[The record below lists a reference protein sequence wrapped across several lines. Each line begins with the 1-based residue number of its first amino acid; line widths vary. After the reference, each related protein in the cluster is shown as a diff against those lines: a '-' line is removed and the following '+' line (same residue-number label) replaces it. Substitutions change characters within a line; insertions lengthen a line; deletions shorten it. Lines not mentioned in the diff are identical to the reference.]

1 MRFSEGNLEIS
12 PTDLSGFLACH
23 HKTALDMAVA
33 RGLREA
39 PKWND
44 PAVAILQKRGQDHE
58 RRYSAELASHGLNI
72 VNLEDYHGEEAVR
85 RTLEAMKAGA
95 DAILQGAL
103 SQGEWFGR
111 PDVLRKIF
119 EASAFGNWSYEVED
133 TKLAKETRGGTILQ
147 LATYTDLLASVQ
159 KKLPERFHV
168 VTPDRDDPIRSY
180 RVQEYAAYFR
190 LIRGHLGRAILDDP
204 AALAAANYPIPVEH
218 CDVCRWRIECDR
230 RRHADDHLSLVAGI
244 SRLQTRELEANGIN
258 TLTKL
263 GSLER
268 LPFTPSRGAVE
279 TYEKIR
285 EQARVQLEGRNRK
298 KPYHELLQVE
308 IGQGLTRLPM
318 PSKGDIFL
326 DLEGDP
332 FGGDAGRE
340 YLFGLVSIVDDGTTT
355 YRRFWA
361 TDEKE
366 EREAFDAAMEV
377 VLDSWA
383 ADPGMHVYHYAPYE
397 PSAFKRLMGRHAIR
411 EEDVDRMLRAGI
423 FVDLYS
429 IVRHSL
435 RASVERYSIK
445 DLEPFYSFERSISLE
460 DAGTHRRLVEAAL
473 ELGYPKDISSKNR
486 AAVEAYNGDDCRSA
500 LHLRNWLEDLRSSL
514 EGSGTS
520 VPRPAITT
528 GQAPQAVDERGRR
541 AEALRTKLTAD
552 LPAVHSERTREQQAR
567 WLLGNM
573 LDWHRREAKCQWWE
587 FFRLRELSDDELL
600 GERQGLSGLRFV
612 ERVGGTKRSPID
624 RYSFPPQDS
633 DIREGADLRLL
644 GEGASF
650 GGVDAIDYAKGT
662 VDIKKRGAQAE
673 NHPSA
678 VFAYLVVDSGV
689 LEDALFRIAEEIADH
704 GITEGS
710 RYRAARDLLLKRTP
724 RLHQGTFQPKAQE
737 NAVQFSVRIVSELD
751 ETVLAIQGPPGS
763 GKTYTGAR
771 MICEA
776 VRRGLRVGVTAVSHK
791 VIRNL
796 LEATLRAAKELNLTV
811 VCGHKVSDRT
821 EDPGAIE
828 EIKDNDALLGKI
840 ADREIQVAG
849 GTAWFWARAEAH
861 EAVDVLFVDEAG
873 QMSLANVLAVSTGA
887 KSTVLLGDPQQL
899 EQPQQGSHPEG
910 TDVSALEYVLDGHKT
925 IASDRGIF
933 MPETW
938 RLAPQVCQFT
948 SEVFYEGRL
957 QSRGGLEEQKLQGTA
972 PFVGAGLWLVPVTH
986 QGNQNCSPEE
996 VDAAVKVVSLLL
1008 RDGAQWID
1016 DKAVP
1021 HPLCPADILV
1031 VAPYNAQVALLGE
1044 KLQSRDVRVGT
1055 VDKFQ
1060 GQQAPIVVYSMATST
1075 PEDAPRGM
1083 EFLYSLNRLNVAT
1096 SRARC
1101 ACILIVSP
1109 RLLEPECKSP
1119 RQMQLANA
1127 LCRYAE
1133 MANTVS
1139 VG

>member
-39 PKWND
+39 PRWKD
-44 PAVAILQKRGQDHE
+44 PAVTILQQRGQEHE
-58 RRYSAELASHGLNI
+58 RRYAAELARHGLNI
-72 VNLEDYHGEEAVR
+72 VNFEDYHGEEAVR

-103 SQGEWFGR
+103 RQGEWFGR
-111 PDVLRKIF
+111 PDVLRKIL
-119 EASAFGNWSYEVED
+119 EPSAFGDWSYEVED
-133 TKLAKETRGGTILQ
+133 TKLAKETSGGTILQ
-147 LATYTDLLASVQ
+147 LAMYTDLLASVQ

-168 VTPDRDDPIRSY
+168 VTPDLDDPIRSY

-190 LIRGHLGRAILDDP
+190 LIRGHLDGTILGDP
-204 AALAAANYPIPVEH
+204 SALAAANYPIPVEH
-218 CDVCRWRIECDR
+218 CDVCRWRMECDR

-258 TLTKL
+258 TLAKL
-263 GSLER
+263 GSLQK

-318 PSKGDIFL
+318 PSKGDVFL

-332 FGGDAGRE
+332 FVGDAGRE
-340 YLFGLVSIVDDGTTT
+340 YLFGLVSIVDGGTTT
-355 YRRFWA
+355 YRSFWA
-361 TDEKE
+361 TDDKQES
-366 EREAFDAAMEV
+366 EAFDAAMKV

-411 EEDVDRMLRAGI
+411 EDEVDRMLRAGI

-429 IVRHSL
+429 IVRHAL
-435 RASVERYSIK
+435 LASVERYSIK

-473 ELGYPKDISSKNR
+473 ELGYPQDIGSENR

-500 LHLRNWLEDLRSSL
+500 LHLRNWLEDLRTSL
-514 EGSGTS
+514 EESGTS
-520 VPRPAITT
+520 VPRPAIAD

-541 AEALRTKLTAD
+541 AETLRTRLTAD
-552 LPAVHSERTREQQAR
+552 LPTVHAERNGEQQAR

-650 GGVDAIDYAKGT
+650 GGVEAIDYAKGT
-662 VDIKKRGAQAE
+662 VDIKKRGAQAV

-678 VFAYLVVDSGV
+678 VFAYLVVDSRV

-704 GITEGS
+704 GISEGLQ
-710 RYRAARDLLLKRTP
+710 YRAARDLLLKRTP
-724 RLHQGTFQPKAQE
+724 RLREGTFQPNAEE
-737 NAVQFSVRIVSELD
+737 NVVQFAVRIVNELN
-751 ETVLAIQGPPGS
+751 ETVLAIQGPPGA

-776 VRRGLRVGVTAVSHK
+776 ARRGLRVGVTATSHK

-796 LEATLRAAKELNLTV
+796 LKATLRAAKELNLTLF
-811 VCGHKVSDRT
+811 CAQKVNDRT

-828 EIKDNDALLGKI
+828 EIKDNDAVLGKI
-840 ADREIQVAG
+840 TEREIQVAG

-910 TDVSALEYVLDGHKT
+910 TDVSALEYVLDGRKT

-957 QSRGGLEEQKLQGTA
+957 QSRGGLEEQRLHGTV
-972 PFVGAGLWLVPVTH
+972 PFVGAGLWLVPVAH

-1016 DKAVP
+1016 DKGVP
-1021 HPLCPADILV
+1021 HRLSPADILV

-1044 KLQSRDVRVGT
+1044 KLQSRGVRVGT

-1060 GQQAPIVVYSMATST
+1060 GQERRS
-1075 PEDAPRGM
+1075 
-1083 EFLYSLNRLNVAT
+1083 
-1096 SRARC
+1096 
-1101 ACILIVSP
+1101 
-1109 RLLEPECKSP
+1109 
-1119 RQMQLANA
+1119 
-1127 LCRYAE
+1127 
-1133 MANTVS
+1133 
-1139 VG
+1139 